1 MTTVRV
7 PWSTVRRLVLEEESE
22 VEPECV
28 VAVRSV
34 IPDGSGQEAEVGLA
48 LAAELLDIYRYR
60 YQSIEA
66 LRVNRYGW
74 SGFFSALEA
83 ATGRVGLLAI
93 RHSGWRF
100 TILLNE
106 KLDAPLACLCRP
118 PLPDEPE
125 ANVAGTLPSP
135 VIRSW
140 DIHGMILEDTAGG
153 HAESPGKSGGAQ

>member
-7 PWSTVRRLVLEEESE
+7 PWSTVRRLVLEKGSG

-28 VAVRSV
+28 EAVRSV

-48 LAAELLDIYRYR
+48 LAANLLDIYRYR

-66 LRVNRYGW
+66 FRVNRYGW
-74 SGFFSALEA
+74 SGFSSGLEA

-106 KLDAPLACLCRP
+106 KLDAALACLCRP

-125 ANVAGTLPSP
+125 MTSAETAKIREMGLAASGAVSP
-135 VIRSW
+135 
-140 DIHGMILEDTAGG
+140 
-153 HAESPGKSGGAQ
+153 

>member
-7 PWSTVRRLVLEEESE
+7 PWSTVRRLVLEKGSG

-28 VAVRSV
+28 EAVRSV

-48 LAAELLDIYRYR
+48 LAANLLDIYRYR

-66 LRVNRYGW
+66 FRVNRYGW
-74 SGFFSALEA
+74 SGFFSGLEA

-106 KLDAPLACLCRP
+106 KLDAALACLCRP

-125 ANVAGTLPSP
+125 MTS
-135 VIRSW
+135 
-140 DIHGMILEDTAGG
+140 
-153 HAESPGKSGGAQ
+153 AESLRSHVARPRGIYTG

>member
-1 MTTVRV
+1 
-7 PWSTVRRLVLEEESE
+7 
-22 VEPECV
+22 
-28 VAVRSV
+28 V

-48 LAAELLDIYRYR
+48 LAAELLEIYRYR

-66 LRVNRYGW
+66 FRVNRYGW

-106 KLDAPLACLCRP
+106 KLDAALACLCRQ

-125 ANVAGTLPSP
+125 TNVAGTLWSP
-135 VIRSW
+135 VIRPRG
-140 DIHGMILEDTAGG
+140 IYTG
-153 HAESPGKSGGAQ
+153 